1 MQDNNN
7 IKETVKNVIKKKVK
21 EELKQEIKQEL
32 LDEIYKELLE
42 ESQQNRELN
51 RIPTENS
58 SKINKPSNSITKAAK
73 KEVQDTPKEVL
84 ISIKAFLKIATH
96 ALKYANSKIPKSK
109 WVEVIGYLAGKEDKK
124 NNILHIEDAY
134 PLGHG
139 NAVYVETKHPVNQLS
154 GSERAYREIKKNKQ
168 FICGWYHSHPSYGY
182 FMSNEDLHGHAQYTK
197 WYPEAVALVID
208 PFLINGKEPGFEI
221 YRVEDNTKQ
230 WYPLIY
236 GIKGS
241 IDVRTLPELLNF
253 MYPIIEGKAIYL
265 EYDEM

>member
-1 MQDNNN
+1 MQNNNN

-51 RIPTENS
+51 RIPLKNTV
-58 SKINKPSNSITKAAK
+58 KINKPSTNTKNVNK
-73 KEVQDTPKEVL
+73 DVQDTPKEVL
-84 ISIKAFLKIATH
+84 ISVKAFLKIATH
-96 ALKYANSKIPKSK
+96 ALKYANSKIPKNK
-109 WVEVIGYLAGKEDKK
+109 WVEVIGYLAGKEDKTNK
-124 NNILHIEDAY
+124 ILHIEDAY

-139 NAVYVETKHPVNQLS
+139 NAVFVETKHPRNQLS
-154 GSERAYREIKKNKQ
+154 GSERAYHEIKKNKQ
-168 FICGWYHSHPSYGY
+168 FVCGWYHSHPSYGY
-182 FMSNEDLHGHAQYTK
+182 FMSPEDLHGHSQYTK

-208 PFLINGKEPGFEI
+208 PFLINGTEPGFEI
-221 YRVEDNTKQ
+221 YRVEENTKQ

-241 IDVRTLPELLNF
+241 LDVRMLPELLEF
-253 MYPIIEGKAIYL
+253 IYPIIDGKAVYL
-265 EYDEM
+265 EYDEI